1 MLPRIKYR
9 NPSVPI
15 SISRHSEAI
24 GPSLLHIYTQSS
36 EPPSEPGQQQKP
48 THTLEIRD
56 LEESEILDAL
66 IAQTGAVVIA
76 PTPQE
81 QLELEEGKEADE
93 RSERDRVIVREKL
106 LIERREAK
114 LLELAKG
121 RGII

>member
-9 NPSVPI
+9 NPSIPI
-15 SISRHSEAI
+15 SVSRHNEAL
-24 GPSLLHIYTQSS
+24 GPSLLHVYMQSS
-36 EPPSEPGQQQKP
+36 EPSSEAAQEQKP
-48 THTLEIRD
+48 THSLEMRD

-81 QLELEEGKEADE
+81 QLELEEAKEADE
-93 RSERDRVIVREKL
+93 RSERDRVIVRDKL
-106 LIERREAK
+106 LIVRREAK

-121 RGII
+121 QGII